1 MPNRNSEKIQKYL
14 TNGALAGIA
23 AFLVA
28 VFLLAQNQG
37 GRTWDETIHVKGLA
51 QQAELIGGWLQ
62 GNFSK
67 NYIYLVGDQKYYG
80 VAPVFVTYLVLEI
93 LKWVSPASDGD
104 AVQAWTLHA
113 TGFVYGIGA
122 VLATYG
128 ILRRLA
134 ENHQTAMVGA
144 ALLVTY
150 PLWLGYLFFD
160 YKDLATAFFFVL
172 AVLAS
177 IALATGLRSNAR
189 RWAWILGLAT
199 IGAADTKLA
208 ALALIV
214 PAWLVA
220 VWYYGRVFPR
230 TFVIVCLATAAGI
243 YVTSLPGWLDP
254 FGFALSSVEYMA
266 HHAWGGCALTNGT
279 CTGTHT
285 AEWSAWQ
292 YALTW
297 FWSQLPLTVLIG
309 IVPAIGAALFRGVG
323 HRIFAFSLVWPLAA
337 IAIGN
342 STLYDGLRHLL
353 FALPLAFALVVLLA
367 DQLIA
372 RWQTTRIPLTA
383 LAVGMLALSVVDDVR
398 LFPFN
403 YTYFNLLARQWADER
418 WFETDYWGFSLKEA
432 AEIASPLIPG
442 NAVVAA
448 EPAFLVQP
456 FLPQGVQAV
465 GFGEI
470 PARVPQG
477 TSYFRIYYTRVRAG
491 ADNPRC
497 VEVGRV
503 SRALAF
509 TPVK

>member
-1 MPNRNSEKIQKYL
+1 M
-14 TNGALAGIA
+14 IA
-23 AFLVA
+23 ALLVA
-28 VFLLAQNQG
+28 AFLLAQNEG
-37 GRTWDETIHVKGLA
+37 GWTWDEGIHVKGIA
-51 QQAELIGGWLQ
+51 QQIDLVGDWLH
-62 GNFSK
+62 GNFSRS
-67 NYIYLVGDQKYYG
+67 YGDLVGDPKYYG
-80 VAPVFVTYLVLEI
+80 IAPVFVTYIVLEI
-93 LKWVSPASDGD
+93 LKWLSPASDGG

-113 TGFVYGIGA
+113 TGFVYGMGA

-134 ENHQTAMVGA
+134 EYHQSAMVGA

-150 PLWLGYLFFD
+150 PLWLGYSFFD

-177 IALATGLRSNAR
+177 IALATGGRSSAR
-189 RWAWILGLAT
+189 RWAWILALAT

-208 ALALIV
+208 GLALIM
-214 PAWLVA
+214 PAWFVA

-230 TFVIVCLATAAGI
+230 AFIIVCLATAVGI
-243 YVTSLPGWLDP
+243 YVTTLPGWLDP

-266 HHAWGGCALTNGT
+266 HHAWGGCTLTNGT

-297 FWSQLPLTVLIG
+297 SWSQLPLTILIG
-309 IVPAIGAALFRGVG
+309 IVPAIRAALFRGVG
-323 HRIFAFSLVWPLAA
+323 HRILAFSLVWPVAA

-353 FALPLAFALVVLLA
+353 FALPLAFALVLLLA

-398 LFPFN
+398 LFPFS
-403 YTYFNLLARQWADER
+403 YSYFNLLARQWADER
-418 WFETDYWGFSLKEA
+418 WFETDYWGFSLNTK
-432 AEIASPLIPG
+432 
-442 NAVVAA
+442 
-448 EPAFLVQP
+448 
-456 FLPQGVQAV
+456 
-465 GFGEI
+465 
-470 PARVPQG
+470 
-477 TSYFRIYYTRVRAG
+477 
-491 ADNPRC
+491 
-497 VEVGRV
+497 
-503 SRALAF
+503 SR
-509 TPVK
+509 